1 MCHIY
6 SMYTG
11 YANTAYSI
19 LSNFLLS
26 SLTPYVDEIIG
37 DHHLYWILYNT
48 LTTVHV
54 VCIYQIFEEK
64 CEYR

>member
-37 DHHLYWILYNT
+37 DHHLY
-48 LTTVHV
+48 
-54 VCIYQIFEEK
+54 
-64 CEYR
+64 